1 MTTRT
6 ISQQINSLAFKSTV
20 IILLGIAPSLFLP
33 LTAPA
38 PTQED
43 AAQWL
48 MNDLN
53 GYMAG
58 WILQIILMIA
68 CTGVF
73 AGAAWQIYSTNP
85 IRSILVWFL
94 AAVSFVVFIIAKFIN
109 VWAVPLM
116 ARSLAAGSAERDTA
130 EAFLTAANPSVSFGL
145 VPTLDYLGFLFYGI
159 MSIMLFRPLLRL
171 SASAKVAAV
180 SLLLY
185 GVCTC
190 LALGAAVTAIISQGD
205 TSAYVESPAVF
216 FLVAVIA
223 LLVRFNGQRK
233 PASGSVS
240 K

>member
-1 MTTRT
+1 MATRT
-6 ISQQINSLAFKSTV
+6 ISQQINSIAFKAAV
-20 IILLGIAPSLFLP
+20 ILLIGTIPAFLLP
-33 LTAPA
+33 LEAPT

-43 AAQWL
+43 SAQWL

-53 GYMAG
+53 GYMMG
-58 WILQIILMIA
+58 WILQIILMMA

-73 AGAAWQIYSTNP
+73 VGAAWQIYSTNP
-85 IRSILVWFL
+85 VRSVLVWSL
-94 AAVSFVVFIIAKFIN
+94 AALSFVVFIIAKFIM

-145 VPTLDYLGFLFYGI
+145 VPTLDYLGFLVYGI
-159 MSIMLFRPLLRL
+159 ISIMLFRPLLRL

-180 SLLLY
+180 SLLIY

-205 TSAYVESPAVF
+205 TALYVESPAVF